1 MKLGVCIPYR
11 DNGDGVRKKHL
22 DTLVPHL
29 EEFFKKKNIEFRCY
43 IGHQVDDKK
52 FNRSGT
58 KNVAYL
64 AATLGSYIFSGEESS
79 FQALNDSSFC

>member
-43 IGHQVDDKK
+43 I
-52 FNRSGT
+52 
-58 KNVAYL
+58 
-64 AATLGSYIFSGEESS
+64 
-79 FQALNDSSFC
+79 